1 MFVSTSQVF
10 VWRGKSFT
18 SLVFYRNGAKSLIAS
33 MSADQEREEEA
44 IEEGE
49 VEEKTDE
56 EKVEEEVPGLSGVGK
71 GWLDTM
77 YADPEGESLT

>member
-1 MFVSTSQVF
+1 M
-10 VWRGKSFT
+10 
-18 SLVFYRNGAKSLIAS
+18 IAS

-44 IEEGE
+44 MEEGGKEEDDEGE

-77 YADPEGESLT
+77 YGDPEGESLT